1 MSMGS
6 TYEIG
11 SVIFQTW
18 SIQRLIGEGS
28 FGKVFE
34 IRREDFGEVYTA
46 ALKVITVPQNK
57 NELQSAYDEGM
68 TETQAEE
75 YFYGMVQDIVREFAI
90 MARLK
95 GTGNVV
101 SYEDH
106 TVIRHQDGLGWDILI
121 RMELLTP
128 LLAYAKLS
136 PFTRRDV
143 IRLGIDICKALE
155 LCQKYNVI
163 HRDIKPE
170 NIFVSGSG
178 DFKLGDF
185 GIARTIERASS
196 GLSKKG
202 TYNYMA
208 PEVYRG
214 EEYGFSVDLYSLGI
228 VLYRLLNRN
237 RLPFLPPFPKEISF
251 QSRENALVRRMAG
264 ETPEIPYYAQGRLG
278 EIVRKAC
285 AFDSKERYSS
295 PAQMRQELE
304 AILYDEQDAEFIY
317 PEGDEISMPDNL
329 YVSRTPDR
337 EEEPQDSSDSLERTK
352 SQFGLHGRSATGED
366 RTTGAFGGR
375 NESKDSGDRTSS
387 NFGSAHVGAGT
398 ATKAGKVSRI
408 STKRT
413 QGKTGQKKNKAA
425 LVIICCVC
433 LAMAAAIGGFMFIGQ
448 QKKAEQAEASKR
460 VHYEELMEQAD
471 QLCSTEA
478 QKSQELY
485 LEAQQLYPD
494 EITPYVSYAY
504 ALYCN
509 GDYQTC
515 VTYIEDEL
523 ALGKEYETKVQDQLS
538 EILGAAYFEL
548 NNYAAAASFFRLST
562 AGGDITV
569 SAMRDYAVSL
579 GRLGDVSAADEVLQR
594 MYDAGASGDVTA
606 YVQAEVDYALE
617 KYEDAERGFLSVLD
631 SSDDEFLQKR
641 CVRSLGELY
650 RDCDALARIGESP
663 INVPATKA
671 ATLLSD
677 AIVKYE
683 MRYDSTMW
691 EMLAMA
697 YFEAYHTDQSVDKS
711 YLVNAADCFTRV
723 IELGV
728 QKDYLYSNLYTIY
741 YELEDY
747 EQAGRALDDYEAV
760 FPYDYMPHALRG
772 MMLISIENQKSQDAK
787 NYSAAIA
794 EYEKAGELIRG
805 SDDATYYQ
813 QLESLI
819 NQLKSAG
826 WV

>member
-1 MSMGS
+1 MGN

-11 SVIFQTW
+11 SVVFQTW
-18 SIQRLIGEGS
+18 SIHRLIGEGS
-28 FGKVFE
+28 FGRVFE
-34 IRREDFGEVYTA
+34 IRREDFGEVYHA
-46 ALKVITVPQNK
+46 ALKVITVPQNR
-57 NELQSAYDEGM
+57 NELQNAYDDGM
-68 TETQAEE
+68 TEAQAEE
-75 YFYGMVQDIVREFAI
+75 YFYSMVQEIVREFAI

-101 SYEDH
+101 NYEDH
-106 TVIRHQDGLGWDILI
+106 AVIRHQEGLGWDILI

-128 LLAYAKLS
+128 LLAYAKLN

-143 IRLGIDICKALE
+143 IQLGIDICKALE

-170 NIFVSGSG
+170 NIFVSENG

-185 GIARTIERASS
+185 GIARTIERAFS

-237 RLPFLPPFPKEISF
+237 RLPFLPPPPKELSLRN
-251 QSRENALVRRMAG
+251 RENALARRMAG
-264 ETPEIPYYAQGRLG
+264 ETLEIPCYAQGRLG

-285 AFDSKERYSS
+285 AFDPKERYSS

-304 AILYDEQDAEFIY
+304 AILYDQQDAELIY
-317 PEGDEISMPDNL
+317 PEGDEITVPDNL
-329 YVSRTPDR
+329 YVSKTPGKENED
-337 EEEPQDSSDSLERTK
+337 QDSPGSLEQTT
-352 SQFGLHGRSATGED
+352 SQFGQRGQSTTVED
-366 RTTGAFGGR
+366 KTTGAFGDR
-375 NESKDSGDRTSS
+375 NESKVTGDHTSS
-387 NFGSAHVGAGT
+387 NFGTEHTGSGTASRAGT
-398 ATKAGKVSRI
+398 ASKI
-408 STKRT
+408 SSA
-413 QGKTGQKKNKAA
+413 KTGEERERKRGKNA
-425 LVIICCVC
+425 LAIICCIC
-433 LAMAAAIGGFMFIGQ
+433 LVIAASIGGFAFIGQ
-448 QKKAEQAEASKR
+448 QKKAEQAEASKQAR
-460 VHYEELMEQAD
+460 YKEIMEQAD
-471 QLCSTEA
+471 QLTGTDPK
-478 QKSQELY
+478 KSQELY

-504 ALYCN
+504 ALYCD
-509 GDYQTC
+509 GDYESC
-515 VTYIEDEL
+515 VAYIEDEL
-523 ALGKEYETKVQDQLS
+523 ALGKEYETTVQDQLS

-548 NNYAAAASFFRLST
+548 DDYAAAASFFRLST

-606 YVQAEVDYALE
+606 YVQAEVDYSLE

-663 INVPATKA
+663 IYVPATKA
-671 ATLLSD
+671 AALLSD

-683 MRYDSTMW
+683 MRYDSAMW

-697 YFEAYHTDQSVDKS
+697 YFESYHTDPSVDES
-711 YLVNAADCFTRV
+711 YLVKAAACFNRV

-747 EQAGRALDDYEAV
+747 ERAENALDDYETA

-772 MMLISIENQKSQDAK
+772 MMLITIENGKKQDVR

-813 QLESLI
+813 QLESLV
-819 NQLKSAG
+819 NQLREAG
-826 WV
+826 WM

>member
-1 MSMGS
+1 MGI
-6 TYEIG
+6 TYEAG
-11 SVIFQTW
+11 SVVFQTW

-57 NELQSAYDEGM
+57 NELQNAYDEGM

-106 TVIRHQDGLGWDILI
+106 TVIRHQEGLGWDILI

-128 LLAYAKLS
+128 LLAYAKLH

-170 NIFVSGSG
+170 NIFVSENG

-196 GLSKKG
+196 ELSKKG

-237 RLPFLPPFPKEISF
+237 RLPFLPPHPQEISF
-251 QSRENALVRRMAG
+251 RSRENALARRMAG
-264 ETPEIPYYAQGRLG
+264 ETPESPCYAQGRLG
-278 EIVRKAC
+278 EIVQKAC
-285 AFDSKERYSS
+285 AFDPKERYSS

-304 AILYDEQDAEFIY
+304 AILYDQRDAQLIY
-317 PEGDEISMPDNL
+317 PEGDEIAVPDNL

-337 EEEPQDSSDSLERTK
+337 ENEPQDSSDGLERTK
-352 SQFGLHGRSATGED
+352 SQFGVRGRSAAGED
-366 RTTGAFGGR
+366 RTVSAF
-375 NESKDSGDRTSS
+375 ESRGESRDPDDRTSS
-387 NFGSAHVGAGT
+387 NFGSMHTRAGT
-398 ATKAGKVSRI
+398 AAKAEKVSKVSAGKGRGE
-408 STKRT
+408 T
-413 QGKTGQKKNKAA
+413 GKKKSKAV
-425 LVIICCVC
+425 LIILCCVC
-433 LAMAAAIGGFMFIGQ
+433 LVMAVAAGGFVFISR
-448 QKKAEQAEASKR
+448 QKKAQQAEAAKQA
-460 VHYEELMEQAD
+460 HYGELMERAD
-471 QLCSTEA
+471 QLCSTDPK
-478 QKSQELY
+478 KSQELY
-485 LEAQQLYPD
+485 LEAQQLYPN
-494 EITPYVSYAY
+494 EIAPYVSYAY

-509 GDYQTC
+509 GDYQPC

-548 NNYAAAASFFRLST
+548 DDYAAAASFFRLST

-569 SAMRDYAVSL
+569 PAMRDYAVSL
-579 GRLGDVSAADEVLQR
+579 GRLGDVSAADEILQR

-606 YVQAEVDYALE
+606 YVQAEVDYALKE
-617 KYEDAERGFLSVLD
+617 YEDAERGFLSVLD
-631 SSDDEFLQKR
+631 SSDDEYLQKR

-663 INVPATKA
+663 IYAPATKA
-671 ATLLSD
+671 AALLSD

-683 MRYDSTMW
+683 MRYDSAMW

-697 YFEAYHTDQSVDKS
+697 YFESYHTDSSVDKS
-711 YLVNAADCFTRV
+711 YLVKAADCFTRV

-747 EQAGRALDDYEAV
+747 EQAGRALDDYEV
-760 FPYDYMPHALRG
+760 LFPYDYMPHALRG
-772 MMLISIENQKSQDAK
+772 MMLITIENKKSQDGRD
-787 NYSAAIA
+787 YSAAIA
-794 EYEKAGELIRG
+794 AYEKAGELIRG

-819 NQLKSAG
+819 DQLKKAG
-826 WV
+826 WI

>member
-1 MSMGS
+1 MGN
-6 TYEIG
+6 TYEVG
-11 SVIFQTW
+11 SVVFQTW

-28 FGKVFE
+28 FGRVFE

-57 NELQSAYDEGM
+57 NELQSTYDEGM
-68 TETQAEE
+68 TEAQAEE
-75 YFYGMVQDIVREFAI
+75 YFYSMVQDIVREFAI

-106 TVIRHQDGLGWDILI
+106 KVIRHQEGLGWDILI

-128 LLAYAKLS
+128 LLAYAKS
-136 PFTRRDV
+136 HPFTRRDV
-143 IRLGIDICKALE
+143 IQLGIDICKALE

-170 NIFVSGSG
+170 NIFVSENS

-208 PEVYRG
+208 PEIYRG
-214 EEYGFSVDLYSLGI
+214 EEYGFSVDIYSLGI

-237 RLPFLPPFPKEISF
+237 RLPFLPPPPKEISF
-251 QSRENALVRRMAG
+251 QSRENALARRMAG
-264 ETPEIPYYAQGRLG
+264 EIPVIPYYAQGRLG

-304 AILYDEQDAEFIY
+304 AILYDQQDAELIY
-317 PEGDEISMPDNL
+317 PEGDEITVPDNQ
-329 YVSRTPDR
+329 YVSRTPDG
-337 EEEPQDSSDSLERTK
+337 ENEPQGSSDSLERTK
-352 SQFGLHGRSATGED
+352 SQFGLYGRSATGED
-366 RTTGAFGGR
+366 RTTGAFGDCGGS
-375 NESKDSGDRTSS
+375 EDPGDRTSS
-387 NFGSAHVGAGT
+387 NFGSAHTGNGT
-398 ATKAGKVSRI
+398 AAKVSA
-408 STKRT
+408 
-413 QGKTGQKKNKAA
+413 GQKKPKKHKIG
-425 LVIICCVC
+425 LVTICCVS
-433 LAMAAAIGGFMFIGQ
+433 LIAAVAAGGFVFISQ
-448 QKKAEQAEASKR
+448 QKKAEQAEAEKQA
-460 VHYEELMEQAD
+460 HYEEIMEQAD
-471 QLCSTEA
+471 QLCSTEP
-478 QKSQELY
+478 QESQELY

-494 EITPYVSYAY
+494 KIAPYVSYAY

-509 GDYQTC
+509 GDYQSC

-523 ALGKEYETKVQDQLS
+523 ALGKEYETKVQDHLS

-548 NNYAAAASFFRLST
+548 DNYAAAASFFRLST

-579 GRLGDVSAADEVLQR
+579 GRLGDISAADEVLQR
-594 MYDAGASGDVTA
+594 MYEAGASGDVTA

-631 SSDDEFLQKR
+631 SSDDELLQKR
-641 CVRSLGELY
+641 CIRSLGELY
-650 RDCDALARIGESP
+650 LDCDALARIGESP
-663 INVPATKA
+663 IYAPATKA
-671 ATLLSD
+671 AVLLSD

-683 MRYDSTMW
+683 MRYDSAMW

-697 YFEAYHTDQSVDKS
+697 YFESYHTDPSVDKS
-711 YLVNAADCFTRV
+711 HLVKAADCFNRV

-747 EQAGRALDDYEAV
+747 EQAGNALDNYETV

-772 MMLISIENQKSQDAK
+772 MMLITIENLKKQDAR
-787 NYSAAIA
+787 NYTTAIA

-819 NQLKSAG
+819 NQLEKAG
-826 WV
+826 WI